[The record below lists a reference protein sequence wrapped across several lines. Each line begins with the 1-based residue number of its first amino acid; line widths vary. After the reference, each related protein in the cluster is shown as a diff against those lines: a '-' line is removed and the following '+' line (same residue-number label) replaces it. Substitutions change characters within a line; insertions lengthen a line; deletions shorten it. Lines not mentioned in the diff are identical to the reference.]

1 MSWTWTGTHPDM
13 SISDRDPVFRFN
25 DNNFFTTGRN
35 AAEARF
41 WRMKIHE
48 EDRRGLTSSID
59 LTGSDGESMKDDTVS
74 ETKESTE
81 DVEELKDQ
89 EELEEEEE
97 EKDSVRESSIPREYH
112 DRYSYDA
119 PSGQTQDYYYYNC
132 EPNRERSMS
141 VVSTRSSRYPEYA
154 SNDYKY
160 SYQEP
165 EIRRISH
172 PKGPDS
178 EIRRTSPLKEPDP
191 ELRRLSQPKEPEPEM
206 RRMSPPKVLDKG
218 HIVDSVQHK
227 TTVPA
232 PALIY
237 GKKTDARKISL
248 AKAKKEYLEAQE
260 NVGQKSYTASKF
272 Y

>member
-48 EDRRGLTSSID
+48 EDRRGLKSSID
-59 LTGSDGESMKDDTVS
+59 LTGSDGESLKDDTVS

-81 DVEELKDQ
+81 DIEELKDPDD
-89 EELEEEEE
+89 LEEE

-112 DRYSYDA
+112 DRYSYDTP
-119 PSGQTQDYYYYNC
+119 PSGQVQDYYYYNC
-132 EPNRERSMS
+132 QPNRERSMS
-141 VVSTRSSRYPEYA
+141 VVSTRSSRYPEY
-154 SNDYKY
+154 SNNDYKY

-165 EIRRISH
+165 EIRKISH

-178 EIRRTSPLKEPDP
+178 EIRRASPLKDPEP
-191 ELRRLSQPKEPEPEM
+191 ELRRMSQPKEQEPIL
-206 RRMSPPKVLDKG
+206 RRMTPPKVQDIA
-218 HIVDSVQHK
+218 HHVDSVQHK

-232 PALIY
+232 PASIY
-237 GKKTDARKISL
+237 GNKTDARKISL
-248 AKAKKEYLEAQE
+248 AKAKKEHLEAQDNGGHKE
-260 NVGQKSYTASKF
+260 YTASKF